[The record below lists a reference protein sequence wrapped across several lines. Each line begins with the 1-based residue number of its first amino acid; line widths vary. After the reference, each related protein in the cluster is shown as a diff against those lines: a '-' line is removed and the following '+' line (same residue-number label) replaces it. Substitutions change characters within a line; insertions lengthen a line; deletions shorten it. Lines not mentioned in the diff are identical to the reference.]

1 MSVLDHLVYLE
12 MDNRGLRLF
21 IIEGKELKGSDN
33 GGSSSDPYVKL
44 KFNGGNSFK
53 TETIKNTLSPVW
65 NQSFDIGMIN
75 VNDPNSII
83 EVECL
88 DWDRFGKHD
97 SLGKVQLPITV
108 LRESATFGQ
117 TDKWLNLDK
126 KGYIRVGFQ
135 FNPPYPLQQHLSP
148 DGNPNVIQNQ
158 IQQQNLIS
166 SNGQLPPP
174 VYYEPIYLK
183 THPTLLEA
191 QFILP
196 NDLYQKTIYVTGE
209 PVRASL
215 VLYVNQPIVVRSLFV
230 SLKGKTSLCGKKQK
244 ELIQDLRNLLHTS
257 IGGGG
262 GASSPNSQ
270 NQKVA
275 LDIGK
280 HIYPFEFFIPKHCNS
295 SIDGVGNY
303 KVLYRFQFNADI
315 VNLPDI
321 QLEREITVVNIEDT
335 VHRMTQSQI
344 HEKCS
349 KSPLTGGTI
358 EMTITA
364 PKNSYYP
371 GEDIELQV
379 HVDNSSKKKV
389 KKIELELQRTIS
401 IQHEKG
407 VPTQVLKV
415 SKSFFPKIQQNQQST
430 QIVVMET
437 PQTLLNSIYQSGIIK
452 IEYKVR
458 AVLDILD
465 CIDLYTIFPV
475 NIVLPDPKRV
485 ILPNPLD
492 ELSKIPRY
500 IQDWTPRNL
509 LSWLYFRMNCP
520 EVVTSNPE
528 FYQYCLSG
536 NELLSIPDT
545 ILLEKVLKGAGTR
558 TTEIHNAIKIEI
570 DRVLS
575 VRTILKDNQ
584 LPHLIQTFENELVT
598 FDLLS
603 SLSSIDLSHL
613 TSTIGDRIRLQ
624 NAFEKLK
631 LNN

>member
-1 MSVLDHLVYLE
+1 

-21 IIEGKELKGSDN
+21 IIEGKELKGADN
-33 GGSSSDPYVKL
+33 GGASSDPYVKL
-44 KFNGGNSFK
+44 KFNGNSFK

-65 NQSFDIGMIN
+65 NQSFDMGM
-75 VNDPNSII
+75 VNEYSTFDI
-83 EVECL
+83 ECL

-97 SLGKVQLPITV
+97 SLGSVQLPMTV
-108 LRESATFGQ
+108 LKEAATFGQ
-117 TDKWLNLDK
+117 TDKWVNLDK

-148 DGNPNVIQNQ
+148 DGNPNAIQHQ
-158 IQQQNLIS
+158 VQQQNMIS
-166 SNGQLPPP
+166 SYGQLPPP
-174 VYYEPIYLK
+174 VHYEPIYLK
-183 THPTLLEA
+183 TYPSKLEA
-191 QFILP
+191 EFILP
-196 NDLYQKTIYVTGE
+196 NDLYQRTIYVTGE

-230 SLKGKTSLCGKKQK
+230 SLKGKTSIRGKKQK
-244 ELIQDLRNLLHTS
+244 ELIQDYRNLLHTT
-257 IGGGG
+257 IGP
-262 GASSPNSQ
+262 SSPNAQ
-270 NQKVA
+270 NQKIA
-275 LDIGK
+275 LDAGK

-295 SIDGVGNY
+295 SIDGIGNY

-335 VHRMTQSQI
+335 VHRMTQSQV
-344 HEKCS
+344 HEKCT
-349 KSPLTGGTI
+349 KSPLTGGNI

-379 HVDNSSKKKV
+379 HVNNSSKKKV

-401 IQHEKG
+401 IENEKG

-415 SKSFFPKIQQNQQST
+415 SKKFFPKIQQNQQST

-437 PQTLLNSIYQSGIIK
+437 PQNLLNSIYQSGIIK

-492 ELSKIPRY
+492 EVSKIPRY

-536 NELLSIPDT
+536 NELLSIPDSV
-545 ILLEKVLKGAGTR
+545 LLEKVLKGAGTR
-558 TTEIHNAIKIEI
+558 TQEIHKAIKIEI

-575 VRTILKDNQ
+575 VRSILKDNQ
-584 LPHLIQTFENELVT
+584 LPHLIPTFEKELVT
-598 FDLLS
+598 FDLLPT
-603 SLSSIDLSHL
+603 LTSIDLSRL
-613 TSTIGDRIRLQ
+613 TTTIGDRIRLQ
-624 NAFEKLK
+624 TAFENLK
-631 LNN
+631 LN

>member
-1 MSVLDHLVYLE
+1 

-21 IIEGKELKGSDN
+21 FVEGKELKG
-33 GGSSSDPYVKL
+33 DPYVKL
-44 KFNGGNSFK
+44 KFNGNSFK
-53 TETIKNTLSPVW
+53 TETIKNTSSPVW
-65 NQSFDIGMIN
+65 NQSFDIGMVN
-75 VNDPNSII
+75 VNDPYTILDI
-83 EVECL
+83 ECF
-88 DWDRFGKHD
+88 DWDRFGKDD
-97 SLGKVQLPITV
+97 SLGKVQLPLTV
-108 LRESATFGQ
+108 LREAATFGQ

-126 KGYIRVGFQ
+126 RGYIRVGFQ

-158 IQQQNLIS
+158 VQQQNIIS
-166 SNGQLPPP
+166 SYGQLPPA
-174 VYYEPIYLK
+174 VHYEPIYLK
-183 THPTLLEA
+183 THPTKLEA
-191 QFILP
+191 EFILP

-215 VLYVNQPIVVRSLFV
+215 VLYVNQPIVVRGLFV
-230 SLKGKTSLCGKKQK
+230 SLKGKTSLRGKKQK

-257 IGGGG
+257 IGP
-262 GASSPNSQ
+262 SSPNSQ

-295 SIDGVGNY
+295 SIDGIGNY

-349 KSPLTGGTI
+349 KSPLTGGNI
-358 EMTITA
+358 EMIITA

-379 HVDNSSKKKV
+379 HVNNSSKKKV

-401 IQHEKG
+401 IEHEKG
-407 VPTQVLKV
+407 VPMQVLKV

-437 PQTLLNSIYQSGIIK
+437 PQSLLNSIYQSGIIK

-500 IQDWTPRNL
+500 IQEWTPRNL

-536 NELLSIPDT
+536 NELLSIPDS

-558 TTEIHNAIKIEI
+558 TQEIHNAIKIEI

-575 VRTILKDNQ
+575 VRSLLKDNQ
-584 LPHLIQTFENELVT
+584 LPHLIQTFEKELVT
-598 FDLLS
+598 FDLLTH
-603 SLSSIDLSHL
+603 LSSIDLSRL

-631 LNN
+631 LN

>member
-1 MSVLDHLVYLE
+1 

-21 IIEGKELKGSDN
+21 IVEGKELKGSDN

-44 KFNGGNSFK
+44 KFNGNSFK

-65 NQSFDIGMIN
+65 NQSFDIGIIN
-75 VNDPNSII
+75 VNDPNAII

-97 SLGKVQLPITV
+97 SLGKVQLPIAI
-108 LRESATFGQ
+108 LREAATFGQ

-126 KGYIRVGFQ
+126 KGYVRVGFQ
-135 FNPPYPLQQHLSP
+135 FNPPYPLQQHISP
-148 DGNPNVIQNQ
+148 DGNPNIIQNQ

-183 THPTLLEA
+183 THPTVLEA
-191 QFILP
+191 EFILP

-230 SLKGKTSLCGKKQK
+230 SLKGKTSVCGKKQK

-257 IGGGG
+257 IGP
-262 GASSPNSQ
+262 SSPNSQ

-379 HVDNSSKKKV
+379 HVNNSSKKKV

-415 SKSFFPKIQQNQQST
+415 SKNFFPKIQQNQQST